1 MIDFYVQLSPIF
13 YYYFNDG
20 IGLTSS
26 INYVKKNQSKT
37 KKKKTTHTHKTLTKK
52 YIEITLL
59 VGDP

>member
-20 IGLTSS
+20 IGLTSR
-26 INYVKKNQSKT
+26 INYVKKNQNKT
-37 KKKKTTHTHKTLTKK
+37 KKKKNHAHTQDPYKK